1 MSYLSAIIQLIIAIP
16 KIYSIFKGLWDL
28 IVSENQKTN
37 KVEQQK
43 AVEEMKKAQTEEE
56 IRNANKRITSNLP
69 QSFKLH

>member
-69 QSFKLH
+69 

>member
-16 KIYSIFKGLWDL
+16 KIYSILKGLWDL

-56 IRNANKRITSNLP
+56 IRNANKHITSNLP
-69 QSFKLH
+69 

>member
-16 KIYSIFKGLWDL
+16 KIYSILKGLWDL

-69 QSFKLH
+69 

>member
-28 IVSENQKTN
+28 IVSDNQKTN

-56 IRNANKRITSNLP
+56 IRNANKHITSNLP
-69 QSFKLH
+69 

>member
-16 KIYSIFKGLWDL
+16 KIYSILKGLWDL
-28 IVSENQKTN
+28 IVSDNQKTN

-56 IRNANKRITSNLP
+56 IRNANKHITSNLP
-69 QSFKLH
+69 